1 MVSFG
6 GGGAERT
13 IRRADMPSMRGN
25 GLSMM
30 LEELEAGPDP
40 QGMANL
46 LAYQR
51 TPRQV
56 ISGSSAL

>member
-1 MVSFG
+1 L

-13 IRRADMPSMRGN
+13 IRRADMPSMRAN
-25 GLSMM
+25 GLSML
-30 LEELEAGPDP
+30 LEELEVDADP

-46 LAYQR
+46 LVYQH

-56 ISGSSAL
+56 ISGSSVL

>member
-6 GGGAERT
+6 GGAGRT
-13 IRRADMPSMRGN
+13 IRRADMPSMRAN

-30 LEELEAGPDP
+30 PEELEVGPDP

-46 LAYQR
+46 LA
-51 TPRQV
+51 
-56 ISGSSAL
+56 